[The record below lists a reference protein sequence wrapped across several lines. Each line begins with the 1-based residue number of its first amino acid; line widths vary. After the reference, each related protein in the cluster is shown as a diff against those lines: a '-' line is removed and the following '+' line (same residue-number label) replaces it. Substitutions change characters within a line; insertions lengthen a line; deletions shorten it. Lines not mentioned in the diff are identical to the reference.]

1 MHTAFFGDREREF
14 SLTSKTILNELERT
28 TGKGIGAIIDGL
40 RRLSYAEITETIRL
54 GLVGAGAQPEE
65 AAALVSTYVP
75 ARPLGEA
82 NILAIDILTDLWVG
96 PEQQHVNEATATGE
110 MSAAINLAQDDDDD
124 F

>member
-1 MHTAFFGDREREF
+1 MHTAFFGDRERAF
-14 SLTSKTILNELERT
+14 ALTPLVIPELQRT
-28 TGKGIGAIIDGL
+28 TAKGIGAIIDSL
-40 RRLSYAEITETIRL
+40 RRLTYAEITETIRL
-54 GLVGAGAQPEE
+54 GLVGGGTQPGE

-96 PEQQHVNEATATGE
+96 PVAEEVK
-110 MSAAINLAQDDDDD
+110 DD